1 MAKEE
6 KQTKKCD
13 ECGLESE
20 ELKRFDDRNWCPDCL
35 SEHTTICADC
45 GERVYVEDAR
55 SVGDD
60 TICESCY
67 DDNYFQCEGC
77 ERCYHNDDYG
87 EDGYCR
93 NCLEDNK
100 PTVCPDNHRY
110 YKKSRRDLAVGVE
123 IEAEEGDYYGVYEDL
138 AHKGFGVC
146 SDGSLADEGIEIQV
160 PASNRGKTSKLVK
173 QACQSLEENGFA
185 ISKEC
190 GLHIH
195 IEYPSRL
202 KTIKRLLLMIYACE
216 PVFYALNPKSRQ
228 DNHYCQ
234 PLLKTFSVAEILK
247 TKTIEIDQLFY
258 SKKHPRLTKSRIK
271 DFKRFKWNE
280 CRYFGFNLH
289 SLFHQKTIEFRYHA
303 GTMNPHKII
312 QWINF
317 LKAILLYVRFNYD
330 QEKVLRLIEQPTILG
345 KIKELKQLLKLSE
358 PLFSYL
364 VNRYL
369 KFCLSRVSGQ
379 TICAE

>member
-1 MAKEE
+1 
-6 KQTKKCD
+6 
-13 ECGLESE
+13 
-20 ELKRFDDRNWCPDCL
+20 
-35 SEHTTICADC
+35 
-45 GERVYVEDAR
+45 
-55 SVGDD
+55 
-60 TICESCY
+60 
-67 DDNYFQCEGC
+67 
-77 ERCYHNDDYG
+77 
-87 EDGYCR
+87 
-93 NCLEDNK
+93 
-100 PTVCPDNHRY
+100 
-110 YKKSRRDLAVGVE
+110 
-123 IEAEEGDYYGVYEDL
+123 
-138 AHKGFGVC
+138 
-146 SDGSLADEGIEIQV
+146 
-160 PASNRGKTSKLVK
+160 
-173 QACQSLEENGFA
+173 
-185 ISKEC
+185 
-190 GLHIH
+190 
-195 IEYPSRL
+195 
-202 KTIKRLLLMIYACE
+202 MIYACE

-258 SKKHPRLTKSRIK
+258 SKKHHRLTKSRLK
-271 DFKRFKWNE
+271 YFKKFKWNE

-289 SLFHQKTIEFRYHA
+289 SLFYQKTIEFRYHA